1 MDKECICA
9 GIVTYL
15 PDIQRLWEN
24 IDAVSGQVDRVF
36 VVDNGSQNVD
46 DIRNLTEQ
54 YLNVELIRNVRNE
67 GIAHALNQ
75 IIAKAERDHYG
86 WALTL
91 DQDSV
96 CHKELVRNYLR
107 YIDGSMG
114 MLICD
119 IVDRNYEMKR
129 KIPTDFLEDVEKCIT
144 SGCLT
149 NVKAVI
155 HAGGFDEKLFIDMV
169 DYDMCHS
176 LRKLGYRI
184 VNMHFEGLL
193 HEVGKSKKYHISGFA
208 FVVNNHSAQRKYTI
222 TRNSVY
228 LIKKHGLNPILEYA
242 VVFRRIFT
250 VLFFEDKKADK
261 IRAILKGVWDGWK
274 MQRDL

>member
-1 MDKECICA
+1 M
-9 GIVTYL
+9 
-15 PDIQRLWEN
+15 PDIQRLLEN
-24 IDAVSGQVDRVF
+24 IDAVSGQVDWVF
-36 VVDNGSQNVD
+36 VVDNGSQNVG
-46 DIRNLTEQ
+46 DIRNLMEQ

-67 GIAHALNQ
+67 GIARALNQ
-75 IIAKAERDHYG
+75 IVTEAERCGYG
-86 WALTL
+86 WVLTL

-96 CHKELVRNYLR
+96 CKKELVQNYLK
-107 YIDGSMG
+107 YIDDNMG

-129 KIPTDFLEDVEKCIT
+129 MTPTALLEDIEKCIT

-155 HAGGFDEKLFIDMV
+155 GAGGFDEKLFIDMV

-176 LRKLGYRI
+176 LRKYGYRI
-184 VNMHFEGLL
+184 VNLHFEGLL
-193 HEVGKSKKYHISGFA
+193 HEVGKSKKYHILGFEFA
-208 FVVNNHSAQRKYTI
+208 VNNHSAQRKYTI

-250 VLFFEDKKADK
+250 VLFFEEKKVDK
-261 IRAILKGVWDGWK
+261 IKAILKGVLDGWK
-274 MQRDL
+274 MQKDL

>member
-1 MDKECICA
+1 M
-9 GIVTYL
+9 TYL

-129 KIPTDFLEDVEKCIT
+129 KIPTDFLEDVEKCI
-144 SGCLT
+144 
-149 NVKAVI
+149 
-155 HAGGFDEKLFIDMV
+155 IDMV

-208 FVVNNHSAQRKYTI
+208 FAVNNHSAQRKYTI